1 MSEDPEQV
9 SQPEQVKRRGRP
21 KKQPVPDVEQP
32 VKRPVGRPKK
42 VKDPEEEEKVKR
54 PRGRPKGSINKEAFE
69 KKVEKAILYKQMLQ
83 EMVPVLMEKFDVTE
97 EFIMGMIDDRKLK
110 LF

>member
-1 MSEDPEQV
+1 MSEEEVPEV
-9 SQPEQVKRRGRP
+9 APVKRRGRP
-21 KKQPVPDVEQP
+21 RKNPIPEEQP

-54 PRGRPKGSINKEAFE
+54 PRGRPKGSVNKEAFE

-83 EMVPVLMEKFDVTE
+83 EMIPELMEKFNVTE
-97 EFIMGMIDDRKLK
+97 EFIMGMIDDSKLK
-110 LF
+110 LT